1 MPYLT
6 QSFPF
11 TFDIVLQVGIQGNV
25 CCYGDM
31 TVYMIAY
38 SREYDHTHY
47 CLYFKYEGMSVRDV
61 VHY

>member
-6 QSFPF
+6 QNFPF

-31 TVYMIAY
+31 TV
-38 SREYDHTHY
+38 
-47 CLYFKYEGMSVRDV
+47 
-61 VHY
+61 